1 MIAASSVPLRSV
13 LFHHI
18 ADRDSG
24 FTRRL
29 GVRMD
34 VDVFRRRLS
43 HLVRHYRP
51 VALDDV
57 RAALAGDAL
66 PPRALLVTIDD
77 AYASVASTAAPILD
91 ELGVPSVFFVN
102 GGFIDH
108 REINIDNLVMYT
120 AHVAGDAAVARAVVR
135 ARPGGRPV
143 DPAGVLAD
151 LVPTMRLDEVAALR
165 AALHDELDHD
175 PLEAAAAEGLY
186 LSTDQLQS
194 LPTSMTIAS
203 HTRSHVRC
211 RMLDAGELDQQIAG
225 NRRLLAEMTGQPI
238 HGFSVPYGSHLD
250 LPPSVESAIAAAGHD
265 VTFLVEGQLNHGP
278 LGAGPLLR
286 VSVAKATPL
295 GGAVEL
301 EVLPRLRR
309 LRDAVRGTR
318 R

>member
-1 MIAASSVPLRSV
+1 MSSALSVHLRSV

-18 ADRDSG
+18 ADRDSH
-24 FTRRL
+24 FTGRL

-34 VDVFRRRLS
+34 VDAFRRRLS

-51 VALDDV
+51 VSLDDV
-57 RAALAGDAL
+57 RAALSGESL

-77 AYASVASTAAPILD
+77 AYASVATRAAPILD
-91 ELGVPSVFFVN
+91 ELGVSSVFFVN

-120 AHVAGDAAVARAVVR
+120 ANVAGDAAVARSVR
-135 ARPGGRPV
+135 RVRPGGAPV
-143 DPAGVLAD
+143 DPAGVLAV
-151 LVPTMRLDEVAALR
+151 LIPTMRLGEVAALR
-165 AALHDELDHD
+165 AALGDELDHD
-175 PLEAAAAEGLY
+175 PLDAAAAEGLY
-186 LSTDQLQS
+186 LSTDQLRS
-194 LPTSMTIAS
+194 LPASMTIAS

-211 RMLDAGELDQQIAG
+211 RMLDAAELDEQISG

-250 LPPSVESAIAAAGHD
+250 LPPSVETAIADAGHD
-265 VTFLVEGQLNHGP
+265 VTFLVEGQLNHGQ
-278 LGAGPLLR
+278 LGGGPLLR
-286 VSVAKATPL
+286 VSVAKPSPL